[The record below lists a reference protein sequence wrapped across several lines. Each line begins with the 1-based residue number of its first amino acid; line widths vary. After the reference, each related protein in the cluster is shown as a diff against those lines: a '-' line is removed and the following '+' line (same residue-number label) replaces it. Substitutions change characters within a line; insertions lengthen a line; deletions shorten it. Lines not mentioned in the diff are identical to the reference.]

1 MKAEHAHDHKSDIVS
16 APGNSPVAGLHLQLA
31 HIITGPRTAPDGGD
45 PFLVYGDVED
55 QFLLA
60 HQGVYEVVRGERPVN
75 TVALR
80 VIGVHLVATRGEKD
94 LSPTGEEPSGSTR
107 NPTRKASGGRLQSP
121 LGACSGTCPVQ
132 GRHPL
137 DLRP

>member
-1 MKAEHAHDHKSDIVS
+1 LGHCYHADKAEHAYDHKSDIVS

-45 PFLVYGDVED
+45 PFLVYGDVEE

-80 VIGVHLVATRGEKD
+80 VVGVHLVARRISLLQARSRAGARGTQRARRPSSAGVG
-94 LSPTGEEPSGSTR
+94 SPS
-107 NPTRKASGGRLQSP
+107 
-121 LGACSGTCPVQ
+121 
-132 GRHPL
+132 
-137 DLRP
+137 